1 MKQSRKTTLIRLL
14 CTAVIA
20 VACTGLLATG
30 AFAYNTA
37 ITRTPVETLTYGTFT
52 AALQGD
58 DLQTSEV
65 GSYTLAPR
73 DTPYTLTLC
82 TEGNVERYVVLEIA
96 AGETEL
102 TLVYCAAPGATATTF
117 AVDTDYALT
126 LRLTVQENAPEAETP
141 TLTAG
146 TTATFK
152 RPQET
157 PAEQPAET
165 ENAQS
170 TETKNDTDTEK
181 QPAADTEQKQEEQKT
196 EETTDSAV
204 TEPPTD
210 NKQTESQQGE
220 TAAPEQKQETA
231 EPKTEE
237 PAATEQETTE
247 ITAQS
252 GTTAETES
260 TADGAPETATTEEL
274 DKIQF
279 T

>member
-1 MKQSRKTTLIRLL
+1 MKQSRKTILMRLL

-52 AALQGD
+52 AALRGEG
-58 DLQTSEV
+58 LQTFED

-73 DTPYTLTLC
+73 NTPYTLTLR

-96 AGETEL
+96 AEAMEP

-126 LRLTVQENAPEAETP
+126 LRLTVQENAPEAGTP
-141 TLTAG
+141 PLTAD

-247 ITAQS
+247 
-252 GTTAETES
+252 S
-260 TADGAPETATTEEL
+260 TADGATKTAAAEEL
-274 DKIQF
+274 DKI
-279 T
+279 

>member
-1 MKQSRKTTLIRLL
+1 MKQSRKTTLMRLL

-20 VACTGLLATG
+20 VACIGLLATG
-30 AFAYNTA
+30 AFAYNTT

-58 DLQTSEV
+58 GLQTSED

-73 DTPYTLTLC
+73 DTPYTLTLR

-96 AGETEL
+96 AEETEP

-126 LRLTVQENAPEAETP
+126 LRLTVQKNAPEAETP
-141 TLTAG
+141 TLTAD

-165 ENAQS
+165 
-170 TETKNDTDTEK
+170 KNDTDTEK
-181 QPAADTEQKQEEQKT
+181 QPPADTEQKQEEPKT

-204 TEPPTD
+204 TETPTD

-231 EPKTEE
+231 GPKTEE

-247 ITAQS
+247 TTAQN

-260 TADGAPETATTEEL
+260 TADGATETATTEEL
-274 DKIQF
+274 DKTQF

>member
-1 MKQSRKTTLIRLL
+1 MKQSRKTTLMRLL

-58 DLQTSEV
+58 GLQTAED

-73 DTPYTLTLC
+73 DTPYTLTLR

-96 AGETEL
+96 AEETEP

-141 TLTAG
+141 TLTAD

-170 TETKNDTDTEK
+170 TETKNDTEK
-181 QPAADTEQKQEEQKT
+181 QPAADTEQKQEEPKT

-204 TEPPTD
+204 TETPTD
-210 NKQTESQQGE
+210 NKQTESQQSE

-247 ITAQS
+247 TTAQN

-260 TADGAPETATTEEL
+260 TADGATETATTEEL

>member
-1 MKQSRKTTLIRLL
+1 MKQSRKTTLMRLL

-58 DLQTSEV
+58 GLQTAED

-73 DTPYTLTLC
+73 DTPYTLTLR

-96 AGETEL
+96 AEETEP

-141 TLTAG
+141 TLTAD

-165 ENAQS
+165 
-170 TETKNDTDTEK
+170 KNDTDTEK
-181 QPAADTEQKQEEQKT
+181 QPPADTEQKQEEPKT

-204 TEPPTD
+204 TETPTD

-237 PAATEQETTE
+237 PAATEQETMET
-247 ITAQS
+247 TAQN

-260 TADGAPETATTEEL
+260 TADGATDTATTEEL

>member
-1 MKQSRKTTLIRLL
+1 MKQSRKTTLMRLL

-52 AALQGD
+52 AALRGEG
-58 DLQTSEV
+58 LQTFED

-73 DTPYTLTLC
+73 NTPYT
-82 TEGNVERYVVLEIA
+82 
-96 AGETEL
+96 
-102 TLVYCAAPGATATTF
+102 
-117 AVDTDYALT
+117 LT
-126 LRLTVQENAPEAETP
+126 LRLTVQENAPEAGTP
-141 TLTAG
+141 PLTAD

-247 ITAQS
+247 TTVQS